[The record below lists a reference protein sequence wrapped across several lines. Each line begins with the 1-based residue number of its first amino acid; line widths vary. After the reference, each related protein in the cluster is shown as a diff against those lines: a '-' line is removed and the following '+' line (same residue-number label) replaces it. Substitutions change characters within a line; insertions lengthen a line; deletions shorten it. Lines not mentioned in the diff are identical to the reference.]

1 MPQNI
6 IVRNLLSTE
15 TTPMRLADQS
25 WQPETIPLVSI
36 CCTTFN
42 HGRYIQTALDSF
54 LSQET
59 SFPVEIVVHDDAST
73 DNTAEIISSY
83 VIRYPRI
90 FRTILQHENQWKHK
104 RRAMQIAMSS
114 ARGKF
119 IALCEGDD
127 YWTSPGKLELQ
138 IAMLLANPKSL
149 LSFHGHI
156 EIDKDGAQIP
166 SRDYRTPSAGI
177 LPTGSYFRGMCE
189 SWQTAS
195 FVLRRELATSLPD
208 WHTDLPFSDVTL
220 ISLASIRGP
229 LCSLPGIHSC
239 YRIHAGGMVG
249 HNRLEL
255 DLDAQRRGSIA
266 WLKSL
271 SKLFENLVNETHDA
285 VLAQL
290 CRQYSINYLSD
301 AVWKSRLIGDRAG
314 MRNAI
319 IKAFRISPSIA
330 GRSVFLWKSLL
341 IALMP
346 FSYWKLPSHC
356 KPNQNSAP
364 LNR

>member
-1 MPQNI
+1 
-6 IVRNLLSTE
+6 
-15 TTPMRLADQS
+15 
-25 WQPETIPLVSI
+25 
-36 CCTTFN
+36 
-42 HGRYIQTALDSF
+42 
-54 LSQET
+54 
-59 SFPVEIVVHDDAST
+59 
-73 DNTAEIISSY
+73 
-83 VIRYPRI
+83 
-90 FRTILQHENQWKHK
+90 
-104 RRAMQIAMSS
+104 
-114 ARGKF
+114 
-119 IALCEGDD
+119 
-127 YWTSPGKLELQ
+127 
-138 IAMLLANPKSL
+138 
-149 LSFHGHI
+149 
-156 EIDKDGAQIP
+156 
-166 SRDYRTPSAGI
+166 
-177 LPTGSYFRGMCE
+177 
-189 SWQTAS
+189 
-195 FVLRRELATSLPD
+195 
-208 WHTDLPFSDVTL
+208 
-220 ISLASIRGP
+220 
-229 LCSLPGIHSC
+229 
-239 YRIHAGGMVG
+239 MVG